1 MSSEPVILIVDD
13 EQQIRRLLQ
22 ITLEGGGFRVA
33 EATTGEEGLLRTR
46 MDRPEA
52 VILDL
57 GLPDMDGLE
66 VLRAIRLESSVPV
79 VILSAR
85 NAEQDIVTSLNAG
98 ADDYLVKPFRTG
110 ELIARIRAALRHRPD
125 EPTERIFRAGAI
137 EVDLDKR
144 IVKKDG
150 EQVKLTATEYS
161 LLSLFVKNP
170 GRVLTHR
177 FILEKVWGPTYVD
190 ETHYSRI
197 YVAQLRKKLEEN
209 PAEPS
214 LLVTESGIGYR
225 LVVETE

>member
-1 MSSEPVILIVDD
+1 MNTSPVILIVDD
-13 EQQIRRLLQ
+13 EQQIRRLLT
-22 ITLEGGGFRVA
+22 ISLESHGFTVA
-33 EATTGEEGLLRTR
+33 EAVTGEEGLLRAS

-52 VILDL
+52 IILDL
-57 GLPDMDGLE
+57 GLPDMDGRE
-66 VLRAIRLESSVPV
+66 VLRKLRLTHQTPV
-79 VILSAR
+79 VILSVR
-85 NAEQDIVTSLNAG
+85 NSEQDIVSCLEDG

-110 ELIARIRAALRHRPD
+110 ELIARVRTALRHRPD
-125 EPTERIFRAGAI
+125 EPVERIFRTGSL

-144 IVKKDG
+144 IVRKEG

-197 YVAQLRKKLEEN
+197 YIAQLRKKLEDN
-209 PAEPS
+209 PAEPK

-225 LVVETE
+225 MVVDE